1 MISFVEPDSDEY
13 YELLC
18 TVSELIDEYVSNEIL
33 HMSSPEFY
41 NEMLHQVVEVLYDQW
56 TDAGICEK
64 TEEVYEDVED
74 FVEEV
79 INDFFE
85 NYDIPHRQCPISS
98 VDKLPNIEI
107 IKNKMNILKNTYQ
120 PEQRSSEWYEYRH
133 NMITASNIWK
143 VFGSESQFN
152 SIVYE
157 KCIPFETGGTGGT
170 SHVNTDSTLHWGVKY
185 EPVSIMLYE
194 YFYGTTVDSFGCIQ
208 HPKYKYIGAS
218 PDGIVNDPE
227 NERYGRMLEI
237 KNIVNREITGIPKEE
252 YWIQMQLQLE
262 TCDLNECD
270 FLETRFKEYENEA
283 MFYRD
288 IRTNNIL
295 VEKIDTISDVDV
307 NLSVENI
314 IDGNNNSDMHCL
326 AVPEVIEKET
336 IRGIILH
343 FVKNNFIDSSPHY
356 VYMPLDIDIDKN
368 EIDEWIKNKKNELKS
383 THALYKTIYWYL
395 DEYSCILVKRN
406 RKWFSA
412 AVPKIEE
419 AWNTIEKERIT
430 GYEHRAS
437 KKRTRSEIIVENG
450 GSGSGDD
457 PKIIKNMPISGG
469 ICLIKLDHD
478 TENAVP
484 DILDNTI

>member
-1 MISFVEPDSDEY
+1 
-13 YELLC
+13 
-18 TVSELIDEYVSNEIL
+18 
-33 HMSSPEFY
+33 
-41 NEMLHQVVEVLYDQW
+41 
-56 TDAGICEK
+56 
-64 TEEVYEDVED
+64 
-74 FVEEV
+74 
-79 INDFFE
+79 
-85 NYDIPHRQCPISS
+85 
-98 VDKLPNIEI
+98 
-107 IKNKMNILKNTYQ
+107 
-120 PEQRSSEWYEYRH
+120 
-133 NMITASNIWK
+133 
-143 VFGSESQFN
+143 
-152 SIVYE
+152 
-157 KCIPFETGGTGGT
+157 
-170 SHVNTDSTLHWGVKY
+170 
-185 EPVSIMLYE
+185 
-194 YFYGTTVDSFGCIQ
+194 
-208 HPKYKYIGAS
+208 
-218 PDGIVNDPE
+218 
-227 NERYGRMLEI
+227 
-237 KNIVNREITGIPKEE
+237 
-252 YWIQMQLQLE
+252 
-262 TCDLNECD
+262 
-270 FLETRFKEYENEA
+270 
-283 MFYRD
+283 
-288 IRTNNIL
+288 
-295 VEKIDTISDVDV
+295 
-307 NLSVENI
+307 
-314 IDGNNNSDMHCL
+314 MHCL